1 MTTPSALSPLEQ
13 LEQQSAQAQPAQQSA
28 PASNLSPLEQLEQ
41 MHSAPQAA
49 TQQDPSEI
57 PETSY
62 GAATWGAL
70 KNLGSD
76 TVNAV
81 KGAAG
86 ALSPMA
92 QDAHEKDIQQGIGGT
107 GAMLMYRMAKSLGA
121 GAIQA
126 HDIPAAIHDINQSA
140 DPIGT
145 YAKIL
150 QKTASQGA
158 GQAVTA
164 LATDGV
170 VKGASKIPGAVS
182 DVIQG
187 GKASQ
192 APAQAALRSGAQVA
206 AADAG
211 VEAGSQGGGMR
222 TVLDDAIGNAA
233 KQERGLYDTL
243 NKASGTD
250 LKTLYDHESDVQE
263 ALDDPTNIANR
274 SSLQKELKVTQDS
287 IVKGESQATAN
298 GVDPKTLTTAKAA
311 TQQRYAMETVKQKL
325 FNNESVV
332 NGNAEHGAQ
341 ETINVKSAI
350 RQVENLD
357 KPSRYAPE
365 GSPSRL
371 GQAFG
376 ADGVKSLKQGLY
388 DAQKA
393 GESAASIQRVMKWV
407 GGGALTVAGYEGAKK
422 LLPK

>member
-1 MTTPSALSPLEQ
+1 MSASLSPLEQ
-13 LEQQSAQAQPAQQSA
+13 LEQQSQQAQPAQSS
-28 PASNLSPLEQLEQ
+28 PASVLSPLEQLEQ
-41 MHSAPQAA
+41 QSQQTTASAPQP
-49 TQQDPSEI
+49 QQDPSEI

-86 ALSPMA
+86 AINPSP

-126 HDIPAAIHDINQSA
+126 HDIPAAIHDINKSA
-140 DPIGT
+140 DPMGT

-164 LATDGV
+164 IAAD
-170 VKGASKIPGAVS
+170 GASKVPSVVS
-182 DVIQG
+182 DIAQG
-187 GKASQ
+187 EKAAQ
-192 APAQAALRSGAQVA
+192 APAQAALRSGASA
-206 AADAG
+206 SAADAG
-211 VEAGSQGGGMR
+211 VDAGAQSGGMR
-222 TVLDDAIGNAA
+222 TVLDDAIGKVS

-250 LKTLYDHESDVQE
+250 LKTLYDHSSDVQE

-274 SSLQKELKVTQDS
+274 TALQKELQATQDS
-287 IVKGESQATAN
+287 IAKGESQAAAN
-298 GVDPKTLTTAKAA
+298 GVDPNTLTTAKAA

-332 NGNAEHGAQ
+332 NGNAEHGAP

-350 RQVENLD
+350 RQVEGLD

-365 GSPSRL
+365 GTPSRL
-371 GQAFG
+371 EQAFG
-376 ADGVKSLKQGLY
+376 AEGAANLKQGLY

-393 GESAASIQRVMKWV
+393 GVSAATKKNVAKWV
-407 GGGALTVAGYEGAKK
+407 GGGALSIAGYEGAKK